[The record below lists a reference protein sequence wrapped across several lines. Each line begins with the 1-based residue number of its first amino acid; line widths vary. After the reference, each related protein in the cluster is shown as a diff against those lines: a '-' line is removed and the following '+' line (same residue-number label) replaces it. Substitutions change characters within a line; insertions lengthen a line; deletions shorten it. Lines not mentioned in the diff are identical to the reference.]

1 MKTEKRERITMTNEE
16 KIHQISLKIDML
28 YDILENSP
36 SVTIEEICELE
47 DEIEELELSLG
58 PYFSHLD

>member
-1 MKTEKRERITMTNEE
+1 MTNEE

>member
-1 MKTEKRERITMTNEE
+1 MTNEE
-16 KIHQISLKIDML
+16 KIHQISFKIDML

-47 DEIEELELSLG
+47 DEIEKLELSLG
-58 PYFSHLD
+58 PYYGWPDRK

>member
-1 MKTEKRERITMTNEE
+1 MTNEE
-16 KIHQISLKIDML
+16 KIHQISFKIDML

-47 DEIEELELSLG
+47 DEIEKLELSLG
-58 PYFSHLD
+58 PYFGYPD